1 MFKKISVMYLSKIIK
16 ELGFEEQTLEIN
28 QDLIENANE
37 EWQEIRKTKTAFKT
51 VKKYIE
57 SN

>member
-37 EWQEIRKTKTAFKT
+37 EWQEIRKTKTALKT